1 VVEVALGEA
10 SPAVEGLTVAGCQS
24 RQRRLV
30 DELQKS
36 GADGI
41 LICDRRHV
49 NYFSGFWAAWHHT
62 PLMLVTAAATSHLV
76 LPDVVECGD
85 FVADKVSHYPT
96 HHHGT
101 LVDEQLGAALQPLA
115 GEIARISQLGIDLP
129 QLVLRLPR
137 LMHDMST
144 IVLKLRRAKDQDEVE
159 LIRHAV
165 RACEAAYARAAEILQ
180 PGIREIDVFAEM
192 QAAAV
197 KEAGE
202 PLGEMGNDF
211 QAGTLGGPPR
221 TRPIQHGE
229 LMPLDVAVSLRGY
242 RCDLC
247 RTFAVGSEPT
257 TAQLKAAELVNGAIQ
272 YVEQHVQLGGSC
284 RELYEEMK
292 LQLDGVNGWRFFHH
306 LGHGTGLSAH
316 EAPRLN
322 SHWDDRFE
330 MGDLFT
336 VEPGLY
342 HEDLRAGVRIEQ
354 NYWLSR
360 DGLCRL
366 SSYPTSL

>member
-1 VVEVALGEA
+1 MVEVALEEA
-10 SPAVEGLTVAGCQS
+10 SPTVEGLTVASCQA

-30 DELQKS
+30 NQLQNL
-36 GADGI
+36 GVDGI

-49 NYFSGFWAAWHHT
+49 YYFSGFWAAWYHT
-62 PLMLVTAAATSHLV
+62 PLMLVTAAAASHLV
-76 LPDVVECGD
+76 LPDAVEGRD
-85 FVADKVSHYPT
+85 FAADNVSRYPT
-96 HHHGT
+96 HQLGT
-101 LVDEQLGAALQPLA
+101 LVDEQFGEALQPLA
-115 GEIARISQLGIDLP
+115 SEIARIGHLGIDLP
-129 QLVLRLPR
+129 RLVLPLPR
-137 LMHDMST
+137 PMHDMSAV
-144 IVLKLRRAKDQDEVE
+144 VLKLRRAKGQDEME
-159 LIRHAV
+159 LVRHAV
-165 RACEAAYARAAEILQ
+165 RACEAAYARAAEILR

-202 PLGEMGNDF
+202 PLGELGNDF
-211 QAGTLGGPPR
+211 QAGTPGGPPR
-221 TRPIQHGE
+221 TRPIQRGE

-247 RTFAVGSEPT
+247 RTFAVGGEPSA
-257 TAQLKAAELVNGAIQ
+257 AQRKAAELVNDAIQ

-284 RELYEEMK
+284 RELYEAVK
-292 LQLDGVNGWRFFHH
+292 HQLDGVNSWRFFHH

-322 SHWDDRFE
+322 PHWDDRFE
-330 MGDLFT
+330 IGDLFT

-354 NYWLSR
+354 NYWLSP